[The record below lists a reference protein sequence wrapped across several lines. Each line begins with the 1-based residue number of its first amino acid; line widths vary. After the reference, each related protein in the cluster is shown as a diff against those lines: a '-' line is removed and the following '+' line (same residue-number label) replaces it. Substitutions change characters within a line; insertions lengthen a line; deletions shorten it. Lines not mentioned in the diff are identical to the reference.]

1 MYDDKLK
8 RHSVAKSI
16 VNKFLTEF
24 VHPGDAA
31 LVIDGPSLRSST
43 ALRKK
48 LTPDDIRVVS
58 IDPKTV
64 KNARKCGFRSDSGFS
79 TEILKNLSLTPTHR
93 TYKMMYLD
101 YCGTPTKKKE
111 WDPAEDFQIASTMLA
126 VDGLLVATFSRR
138 CSRAMQKIK
147 ELLWPSAT
155 IIATFCYCETTAM
168 VTVLVGRGDH
178 RMPFI
183 RSTTHLFK
191 TVQQLFP
198 LPSRHQCRV
207 SSRGR
212 LLRKRTFFVS
222 EVTPSST
229 AAPVRRSKRLR
240 LQY

>member
-1 MYDDKLK
+1 MRTGLANPTATSEKK
-8 RHSVAKSI
+8 
-16 VNKFLTEF
+16 NN
-24 VHPGDAA
+24 
-31 LVIDGPSLRSST
+31 
-43 ALRKK
+43 ALRIPAGNQWDHG
-48 LTPDDIRVVS
+48 TG
-58 IDPKTV
+58 
-64 KNARKCGFRSDSGFS
+64 RKGR
-79 TEILKNLSLTPTHR
+79 P
-93 TYKMMYLD
+93 
-101 YCGTPTKKKE
+101 PTKKKE

-147 ELLWPSAT
+147 ELLWPSAN

-178 RMPFI
+178 RLPFI
-183 RSTTHLFK
+183 RSATHLFK

-222 EVTPSST
+222 EATPSST
-229 AAPVRRSKRLR
+229 VAPVRRSKRLR
-240 LQY
+240 LQ

>member
-1 MYDDKLK
+1 
-8 RHSVAKSI
+8 
-16 VNKFLTEF
+16 
-24 VHPGDAA
+24 
-31 LVIDGPSLRSST
+31 
-43 ALRKK
+43 
-48 LTPDDIRVVS
+48 
-58 IDPKTV
+58 
-64 KNARKCGFRSDSGFS
+64 
-79 TEILKNLSLTPTHR
+79 
-93 TYKMMYLD
+93 
-101 YCGTPTKKKE
+101 
-111 WDPAEDFQIASTMLA
+111 MLA

-147 ELLWPSAT
+147 ELLWPSAN

-178 RMPFI
+178 RVPFI

-222 EVTPSST
+222 EATPSST
-229 AAPVRRSKRLR
+229 VAPVRRSKRLR